1 MTKAELAQALGIS
14 ASMVSRLARRGM
26 PVDCVERAKRWR
38 RRHIE
43 PGRIKG
49 VRFDPKAQ
57 EQQQAALSVVVHEA
71 VQAATQQAGPHLREC
86 LGLLEEVVQSVQQQA
101 TEDVPEV
108 AQALDGLRSHLLVL
122 VVGRCGGLDA
132 ATLHWWQWCVLLP
145 PELAED
151 ERISEHME
159 AACLEPLTLAAFHQA
174 LIQVQAI
181 PLEQLKA
188 EYLRLSALL

>member
-26 PVDCVERAKRWR
+26 PVDCVDRAKRWR
-38 RRHIE
+38 KRHIE

-57 EQQQAALSVVVHEA
+57 EQQQAALSVAVHEA

-86 LGLLEEVVQSVQQQA
+86 LGLLEEAVQSVQQA
-101 TEDVPEV
+101 PEDTPGLG
-108 AQALDGLRSHLLVL
+108 QALDGLRIHLLVL
-122 VVGRCGGLDA
+122 VVGRCGGLDV
-132 ATLHWWQWCVLLP
+132 ATLHWWQWCALLP
-145 PELAED
+145 PELEED
-151 ERISEHME
+151 ERVSEHME

-174 LIQVQAI
+174 LCQVQAI

-188 EYLRLSALL
+188 EYLRLSVLL